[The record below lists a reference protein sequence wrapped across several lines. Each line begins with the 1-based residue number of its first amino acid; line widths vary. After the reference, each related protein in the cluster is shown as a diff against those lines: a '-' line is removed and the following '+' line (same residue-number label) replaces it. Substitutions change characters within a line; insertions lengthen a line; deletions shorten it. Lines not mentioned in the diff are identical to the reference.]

1 MKKTDIFQKSLEE
14 LNITLTNKQI
24 DQFYQYYEILIEW
37 NKVMN
42 LTGITE
48 YEQVVI
54 KHFIDSLA
62 LVKAVD
68 LESNLKIIDLGTG
81 AGFPGIPLKIA
92 FPQLN
97 ILLLDSLNKRIK
109 FLDEVINRLGLNYIY
124 AIHGRAEELIK
135 KEGYRGG
142 FDLCVSRAV
151 ANLSTLSEYC
161 IPYVK
166 LNGMFIPYK
175 SGNIKEELEEA
186 KGAVHILG
194 GKILGVEEFSL
205 PNTDID
211 RSFVLIK
218 KVKDTP
224 KKYPRNGGKPLK
236 EPLSKK

>member
-14 LNITLTNKQI
+14 LNITLTNKQME
-24 DQFYQYYEILIEW
+24 QFHQYYEILIEW

-48 YEQVVI
+48 YDQVVI

-62 LVKAVD
+62 LVKAVH
-68 LESNLKIIDLGTG
+68 LETNLKILDMGTG

-109 FLDEVINRLGLNYIY
+109 FLDEVINRLGLNYIT

-175 SGNIKEELEEA
+175 SGNIKEELEGAKEA
-186 KGAVHILG
+186 VQILG
-194 GKILGVEEFSL
+194 GNILGVEEFSL

-218 KVKDTP
+218 KIKDTP

-236 EPLSKK
+236 EPLK